1 MVVANHAVNAV
12 AIYFGQNSSSFSTP
26 IQYPTGNGSTPY
38 IVAVGD
44 FNTDSI
50 LDIAVAN
57 FGSNSIGVFL
67 GYGNGSFEKR
77 AELSIGSS
85 RPIFIG
91 FFDLNNDTTLD
102 IITANYGTQSISIL
116 FGYGNGNF
124 SSPTSY
130 STDYDSFP
138 SSVVTGD
145 FNNDNYLDLAI
156 SNYGTDNVQIL
167 FGNESGT
174 FAAVIRLS
182 TGLGSHPNS
191 ITVGHFNQDVYLD
204 IAVANYGTNQIGILL
219 NNGNGTF
226 ANQVN
231 YSTGSASPYS
241 IGVGDFNQDNLLDLI
256 ATNNGTDNLAVFLG
270 YGNGTFVQPR
280 MYSTGASSSIS
291 FAVCDVNKDHRL
303 DIIVV
308 SNDTGAIDILL
319 GSFEGFENQM
329 TFSTGYGPHSVA
341 VGDFNKD
348 TRLDIIVANAYGND
362 VSVLLGYDNGSFQ
375 NQMTFSTGSQPYS
388 VTVG

>member
-57 FGSNSIGVFL
+57 FGI
-67 GYGNGSFEKR
+67 
-77 AELSIGSS
+77 
-85 RPIFIG
+85 
-91 FFDLNNDTTLD
+91 
-102 IITANYGTQSISIL
+102 
-116 FGYGNGNF
+116 
-124 SSPTSY
+124 
-130 STDYDSFP
+130 
-138 SSVVTGD
+138 TGD

-204 IAVANYGTNQIGILL
+204 IDVANYGTNQIGILL

-308 SNDTGAIDILL
+308 
-319 GSFEGFENQM
+319 
-329 TFSTGYGPHSVA
+329 
-341 VGDFNKD
+341 
-348 TRLDIIVANAYGND
+348 
-362 VSVLLGYDNGSFQ
+362 
-375 NQMTFSTGSQPYS
+375 
-388 VTVG
+388 